1 MWKSTLWAVVV
12 AATTMI
18 GTSHAEK
25 TNACAILIGFARI
38 DGKYVKIEEIQSYLQ
53 NCNALSGP
61 YCELARKRFADYGVP
76 DPGFACLR

>member
-1 MWKSTLWAVVV
+1 MWKSTLCAVVL
-12 AATTMI
+12 AATMT

-38 DGKYVKIEEIQSYLQ
+38 DGRYVKIEKIQSYLEH
-53 NCNALSGP
+53 CNALGGQ